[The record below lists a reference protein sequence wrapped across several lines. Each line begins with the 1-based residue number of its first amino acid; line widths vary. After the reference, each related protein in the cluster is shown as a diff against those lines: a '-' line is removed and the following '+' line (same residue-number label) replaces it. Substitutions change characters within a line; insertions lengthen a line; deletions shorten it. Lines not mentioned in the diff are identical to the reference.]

1 MVCWIAYLSPRGR
14 RFVLGSIPVVRFGFR
29 DIYALLYIHTVRPVY
44 IYGQDEPTAPIEVT
58 TQSLSERVAQ

>member
-1 MVCWIAYLSPRGR
+1 M
-14 RFVLGSIPVVRFGFR
+14 LGSIPVVKFGFR

-58 TQSLSERVAQ
+58 TQSPSERVAQ